1 LLPKQYEFYQ
11 ANEFEVMYSGAF
23 GAGKSRAL
31 CYKLLRH
38 ALIPGNFVGLCRET
52 FTALR
57 HSTLRTLLK
66 DESGLPPVLPE
77 GTYDH
82 NKSEHIIRIHGGG
95 EIFYFGLDE
104 AQKFGSLNFGAV
116 GIDEV
121 VELDEEK
128 YNMLAG
134 RCRNT
139 IDPHRQIF
147 SATNPGSHLHY
158 LYRRFF
164 TDQSPARRVIQTS
177 SLDNFYLPDDY
188 NALLKS
194 FTGQTYRR
202 YVEGKWGAFEG
213 LVYDTFDDTPGTGH
227 IRHRDFDEFRDFYVG
242 CDAGYA
248 HPSASVLIGEDQSNR
263 LHVCAVYY
271 ERRATHDDHVKGTAA
286 FRAMMPKM
294 RHISGVYVDPS
305 AAALAEAMRRAGF
318 VTLETDN
325 DVEPGIHAVRDMLRR
340 DEHGIPSL
348 TIEPG
353 LAPLVMEFGS
363 YRLDKPRGAADYKEK
378 PVKEF
383 DDLMDA
389 MRYVVY
395 GRWKVGR
402 SDGFPAIRARRAI
415 KLDSG
420 ERRKLL
426 L

>member
-1 LLPKQYEFYQ
+1 
-11 ANEFEVMYSGAF
+11 MYSGAF

-188 NALLKS
+188 SALLKS

-213 LVYDTFDDTPGTGH
+213 LVYEMFDPH
-227 IRHRDFDEFRDFYVG
+227 VHVKARDPEEFQRWYLGVDE
-242 CDAGYA
+242 GYT
-248 HPSASVLIGEDQSNR
+248 HPAVTVLLGVDSDGR
-263 LHVCAVYY
+263 CHVYRVFC
-271 ERRATHDDHVKGTAA
+271 ERRIIHDQHVRESLGLWQSQ
-286 FRAMMPKM
+286 RC
-294 RHISGVYVDPS
+294 SGCYVDPS
-305 AAALAEAMRRAGF
+305 AAGLRAALERSGIHCEDADNNVLSGIRAMQNAMR
-318 VTLETDN
+318 LEGDGRPRFT
-325 DVEPGIHAVRDMLRR
+325 VEPH
-340 DEHGIPSL
+340 PS
-348 TIEPG
+348 TQ
-353 LAPLVMEFGS
+353 PLIMELGS
-363 YRLDKPRGAADYKEK
+363 YRWKKSRTEGAVEQDQ

-383 DDLMDA
+383 DDCLDA
-389 MRYVVY
+389 TRYVVY
-395 GRWKVGR
+395 AISKEAHYT
-402 SDGFPAIRARRAI
+402 SAPKPAVRRMVPRGTAARKRLI
-415 KLDSG
+415 F
-420 ERRKLL
+420 
-426 L
+426 